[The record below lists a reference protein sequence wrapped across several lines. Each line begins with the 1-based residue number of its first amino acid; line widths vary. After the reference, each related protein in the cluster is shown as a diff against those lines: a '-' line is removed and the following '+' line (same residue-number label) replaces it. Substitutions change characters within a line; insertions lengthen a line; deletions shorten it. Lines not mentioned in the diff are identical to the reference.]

1 MVELVAVIGASGAQG
16 KSIVKVLSEHPDKY
30 KIRGITR
37 NTGSTRVQELQKL
50 YPNVEWVSAK
60 LDDID
65 SLHQAFQGVDI
76 VFGNT
81 SYLEADILERA
92 DAGDFD
98 AQFRQG
104 KNMVDAAVAQNVK
117 HIVYST
123 VVSAAEI
130 SKGKY
135 TNAYDTEGKAKIKR
149 YIEESPID
157 GYFVY
162 AGFYFQNYLRP
173 YGKIGDKVLF
183 KYPLPPDSK
192 QLHVDIEEDL
202 GNTVELILSDRDK
215 YKGKSIAAGEGY
227 YSGNDVAAAYTRATG
242 IDAVFQFSYVPG
254 YDRPDVNSMFDFYAE
269 FDGFS
274 GVDTNEAKQ
283 HAHKPFTTLD
293 QFWAKHRDFKP

>member
-16 KSIVKVLSEHPDKY
+16 KSVLKVLSEHPDKY
-30 KIRGITR
+30 KVRGITR
-37 NTGSTRVQELQKL
+37 NTGSARVQDLQKL
-50 YPNVEWVSAK
+50 YPAVEWIAADLEDMASI
-60 LDDID
+60 L
-65 SLHQAFQGVDI
+65 QAFAGVDI

-81 SYLEADILERA
+81 TYLEPAILQKV

-135 TNAYDTEGKAKIKR
+135 TNAYDPEGKAKIKR
-149 YIEESPID
+149 YIEESPISS
-157 GYFVY
+157 YFVY
-162 AGFYFQNYLRP
+162 AGFYFQNYLQAGVR
-173 YGKIGDKVLF
+173 IGDKVVF
-183 KYPLPPDSK
+183 MYPLPPDSK
-192 QLHVDIEEDL
+192 QLYVDIEEDL

-227 YSGNDVAAAYTRATG
+227 YSGNEVAAAYTRATG
-242 IDAVFQFSYVPG
+242 IGAEFRFSYIPG
-254 YDRPDVNSMFDFYAE
+254 FDRPDINSMFDFFAE

-293 QFWAKHRDFKP
+293 QFWAKHSDFNP